1 MQRECH
7 HMFSYPYQLPE
18 CPPDNLCT
26 LCGNITYRE
35 WIEGSWK
42 PEKKDWARIYAV
54 MDKKGKG

>member
-1 MQRECH
+1 
-7 HMFSYPYQLPE
+7 MFSYPYQLPE